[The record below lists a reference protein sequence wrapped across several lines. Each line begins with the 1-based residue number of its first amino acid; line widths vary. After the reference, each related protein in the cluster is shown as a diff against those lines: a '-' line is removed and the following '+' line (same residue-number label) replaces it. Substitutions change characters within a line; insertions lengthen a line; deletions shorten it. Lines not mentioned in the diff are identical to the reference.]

1 MALISGALVSAQDVP
16 EITIT
21 GTGAGAGLDWLNTV
35 VKPMCEAQLA
45 DAGTPVTITP
55 IEWVG
60 SGEDF
65 RQQVVLDL
73 GVGQGGDILNLDG
86 FWIPEFVE
94 AGLVKPLTRNRR

>member
-1 MALISGALVSAQDVP
+1 MLHKHVRMIALCLLLLVLVSGALVSAQEPV

-21 GTGAGAGLDWLNTV
+21 GTASGAGFDWLNTV
-35 VKPMCEAQLA
+35 VKPMCEAQLS

-60 SGEDF
+60 SGDDF

-73 GVGQGGDILNLDG
+73 
-86 FWIPEFVE
+86 
-94 AGLVKPLTRNRR
+94 